1 MGRPREFDEAKAL
14 DRAMEVF
21 WKQGYENTSLNDL
34 LEAMHIQ
41 RGSFYNTFGSKK
53 ETYLRALD
61 RYGQFMTEGGP
72 YTELANQEPSF
83 KALQVLIDRYL
94 ESVAGSGV
102 LKGCFFTHA
111 SKENRGNDPEIQKAV
126 MTGLGRMQGLI
137 VACVEAGQ
145 RDGQLPEHIDARGAA
160 LAFMGLAWG
169 LHVMAEAGVPLAD
182 LKHAARQL
190 FGMGRVPA

>member
-1 MGRPREFDEAKAL
+1 MARPREFDEAEAL

-34 LEAMHIQ
+34 LEAMGIQ

-72 YTELANQEPSF
+72 YTELAHQEPGLE
-83 KALQVLIDRYL
+83 ALQRLIDRYL
-94 ESVAGSGV
+94 ESVAGDSV

-126 MTGLGRMQGLI
+126 MAGLQRMQGLI
-137 VACVEAGQ
+137 VACVEAAQ
-145 RDGQLPEHIDARGAA
+145 RDGQLPDHVDPRGAA
-160 LAFMGLAWG
+160 LAFMASAWG
-169 LHVMAEAGVPLAD
+169 FHVMAEAGVPLED
-182 LKHAARQL
+182 LKHAAQQL
-190 FGMGRVPA
+190 FGLGQVPA